1 LGIFGISF
9 FTTNLQAGIVTVY
22 DVAKGNTASS
32 GSSSI
37 YFGNTFSTQSNA
49 SNISSISLY

>member
-1 LGIFGISF
+1 MLNRNFVWVFLVLVF

-22 DVAKGNTASS
+22 DVAKGNTESS

-37 YFGNTFSTQSNA
+37 YFGNTF
-49 SNISSISLY
+49 